1 VGLGE
6 SLDARFDLRASVPAG
21 TYHVVCD
28 PIILAPVD
36 ATLTLIWRRG
46 ATDTKLA
53 EWSQHF
59 EPLGGAQYR
68 AQPCEVDLE
77 APAIDFEE
85 GDQFVFRYAGQ
96 SSSNSMAW
104 VPNGDGALLGGRIPN
119 ITLPR

>member
-6 SLDARFDLRASVPAG
+6 SLDARFELRESVPAG

-28 PIILAPVD
+28 AIILAPVD
-36 ATLTLIWRRG
+36 ATFTLIWRRG

-59 EPLGGAQYR
+59 DPLPDDQYL

-77 APAIDFEE
+77 GPAIDFQA

-96 SSSNSMAW
+96 SASNSMAW
-104 VPNGDGALLGGRIPN
+104 VPNGDGAILGGRIPR
-119 ITLPR
+119 ITLPE